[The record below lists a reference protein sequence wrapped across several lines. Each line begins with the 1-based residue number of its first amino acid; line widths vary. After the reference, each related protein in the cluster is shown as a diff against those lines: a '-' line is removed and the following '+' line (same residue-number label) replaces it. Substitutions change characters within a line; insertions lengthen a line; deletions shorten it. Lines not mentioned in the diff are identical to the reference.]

1 MLSVRDQ
8 GDGLRCFGTVRSCLF
23 SRVKILLDE
32 CVPWPLAKLLEG
44 HVCSNPYK
52 QGWSSLKNGELLRL
66 AEAEFDI
73 FVTSDQ
79 NLRYQQNLS
88 GRSIAILEL
97 STNDWHAIYADVENI
112 KTTVNGIKSGD
123 FIHYSVDDT

>member
-1 MLSVRDQ
+1 M
-8 GDGLRCFGTVRSCLF
+8 
-23 SRVKILLDE
+23 KILLDE

-52 QGWSSLKNGELLRL
+52 QRWSSLKNGELLRL

-88 GRSIAILEL
+88 GRRIAILEL
-97 STNDWHAIYADVENI
+97 STNDWHAIQADVERI
-112 KTTVNGIKSGD
+112 KIALNGINSGD
-123 FIHYSVDDT
+123 FVHYSVDDM

>member
-1 MLSVRDQ
+1 
-8 GDGLRCFGTVRSCLF
+8 
-23 SRVKILLDE
+23 VKILLDE
-32 CVPWPLAKLLEG
+32 CVPWPLAKLLDG

-66 AEAEFDI
+66 AEVEFDI

-88 GRSIAILEL
+88 GRRIAILEL
-97 STNDWHAIYADVENI
+97 STNDWHAIHADVENI
-112 KTTVNGIKSGD
+112 RITVNTIKSGD
-123 FIHYSVDDT
+123 FIHYSVDGM